1 MYQKKTQNSENIRQI
16 IKSNNPL
23 RLVHALQ
30 TTPELLNIIARHG
43 LRPIQQAIVENKVI
57 LVEILLDHG
66 CNPCIADE
74 RGETPL
80 FLAVHLDD
88 LKIAKDLILH
98 GASALVRDTNSCNVF
113 HLAALGDT
121 GQELAI
127 LLCEAVESPEDL
139 EDALCSTSKSKYSIE
154 PISSPIETAI
164 LTKAHVAL
172 KVFLSFLS
180 MEAINRR
187 FNCLIDHCLKSK
199 TSLDVVESLVA
210 AGYHIRRELAT
221 LDLQAYDGSA
231 ATVVP
236 IVEYLHAM
244 RSFVPSLFDLTRLQ
258 ILSDVPPKER
268 RSQEVFS
275 QMQLPQL
282 LSYKLCIKF

>member
-57 LVEILLDHG
+57 LVEILLDHGADTSVLKPDGSSLLHLAILNSTVDLVRLLLKAG

-221 LDLQAYDGSA
+221 LDLQAYDAGLKLRFCCNRCTNCRVLA
-231 ATVVP
+231 RN
-236 IVEYLHAM
+236 E
-244 RSFVPSLFDLTRLQ
+244 
-258 ILSDVPPKER
+258 
-268 RSQEVFS
+268 
-275 QMQLPQL
+275 
-282 LSYKLCIKF
+282 KLCSLSV